1 MHNLPISLDYSEGVD
16 RKVLKA
22 LTQRFCGINRQRL
35 ARARSAL
42 TRRQQT
48 VLDVLPLAFH
58 LNHPAL
64 PGYFGDCPAGLSCY
78 EPGADTV
85 SAAQGLARS
94 FRLPRN
100 APRKRDLTGIFLMGS
115 PGSLGHSVASD
126 LDVWLCH
133 QSGLGGQEVAALT
146 EKAARLSRWAA
157 EFGIELN
164 IFVFCASDY
173 RDRLKQTGV
182 SGESSGSAQH
192 FLLLDEFYRTAIH
205 LGGQYP
211 LWWLIA
217 PDDEARYTELAD
229 FLLTRR
235 FVREEEYLDFGP
247 LVSIPEEEY
256 LGAGIWQ
263 LYKGIDS
270 PWKSLLKLL
279 LIECYARNRR
289 AGPLSADYKRAVF
302 AGETCLDALD
312 PYVMLYRR
320 LERWLLASSAPSRLD
335 LVRRALY
342 LKAGLPL
349 TRADEAAG
357 RWQGRLLRHLVTEWE
372 WDDGILAE
380 LDGRNQWRP
389 EKVIQLRKR
398 IVAELTHSYRLL
410 SKLARN
416 RELQASIRPE
426 DLNLLGRKLYAAF
439 QRKAG
444 KVEYI
449 NPGIVPSLS
458 EENLAFCQAA
468 GDSASGD
475 AWLLFRNLDNFSD
488 IPWANPIRRAGS
500 LVELVLWCHCN
511 GLLSP
516 VTRLNLRSSG
526 IAMTVDGLK
535 SMVAFLRAALPVRGE
550 VGREALS
557 AARRPLR
564 HLLLV
569 NVGVDP
575 LSRLTEKGLHMLSGR
590 HDSLGFSGGRDNL
603 VASIDQITEN
613 SWHEVS
619 LQRYVTGDALVQC
632 LKNVLATMARFP
644 AEAPEIL
651 VQGGGAGH
659 SRPIARRVTELFADV
674 RSQFFA
680 GGTGPHSMRYV
691 LEMDSRY
698 FILRFD
704 GEEPGFTGLASKPAL
719 MDFLAR
725 PQSGYCPVVFDRHA
739 LVSDPA
745 LRAVCQASQP
755 DLVQVFFQVADTMVR
770 FWVVDELGSVYG
782 WLQPFAG
789 SRRQVLTPL
798 FRFLESLMERRQ
810 LRQLSGSP
818 DSAARIH
825 CAEVRVSGGRAL
837 LERVPAPPT
846 EEVSDP
852 LLEVQAVGVQ
862 EGDGTLGFDLFCGD
876 REFRR
881 EAWGDAQMAEAARYI
896 RSMRKDGAV
905 YPVYLTD
912 LYLPHDLEPGLWQQD
927 LQTCQYIWYRQ
938 QLQASLNQAVSESQV
953 RE

>member
-1 MHNLPISLDYSEGVD
+1 MHNSPISLDYSEGVD
-16 RKVLKA
+16 RKVLKT
-22 LTQRFCGINRQRL
+22 LTQRFREINAKRL
-35 ARARSAL
+35 ERARSAL
-42 TRRQQT
+42 TRRQHT
-48 VLDVLPLAFH
+48 VLDLLPLAFH

-64 PGYFGDCPAGLSCY
+64 PGYFGGCPAGLSRY
-78 EPGADTV
+78 EPGVDTV
-85 SAAQGLARS
+85 NAAQGLARS
-94 FRLPRN
+94 FRLPRTV
-100 APRKRDLTGIFLMGS
+100 PRNRDLTGIFLMGS

-126 LDVWLCH
+126 LDVWVCH
-133 QSGLGGQEVAALT
+133 RSGLSVPEVAALV
-146 EKAARLSRWAA
+146 EKALRLSRWAS

-173 RDRLKQTGV
+173 RDRCQQTGI

-211 LWWLIA
+211 LWWLIP
-217 PDDEARYTELAD
+217 PDDEARYSELAD
-229 FLLTRR
+229 TLLTRR
-235 FVREEEYLDFGP
+235 FVREDEYLDFGP

-279 LIECYARNRR
+279 LIECYARHGQAR
-289 AGPLSADYKRAVF
+289 PLSADYKRAVF
-302 AGETCLDALD
+302 GGETCPDALD

-320 LERWLLASSAPSRLD
+320 LERWLSASAPPSRLD

-342 LKAGLPL
+342 LKPGLPL
-349 TRADEAAG
+349 SRVDQAAG
-357 RWQGRLLRHLVTEWE
+357 RWQGRLLRQLVTEWGWTE
-372 WDDGILAE
+372 SFLAE
-380 LDGRNQWRP
+380 LDGRHQWRP
-389 EKVIQLRKR
+389 EQVVELRKW

-410 SKLARN
+410 SRLARN
-416 RELQASIRPE
+416 RDLQASIRPE
-426 DLNLLGRKLYAAF
+426 DLNILGRKLYAAF

-444 KVEYI
+444 KVEHI
-449 NPGIVPSLS
+449 NPGIVPSLT
-458 EENLAFCQAA
+458 EENLAFCHAST
-468 GDSASGD
+468 DSGSGD
-475 AWLLFRNLDNFSD
+475 AWLLCRNLDNFSE
-488 IPWANPIRRAGS
+488 IPWSSPIRRAGS

-511 GLLSP
+511 GLMGQ
-516 VTRLNLRSSG
+516 VTRLNLRASG
-526 IAMTVDGLK
+526 IPLTVDGLRAI
-535 SMVAFLRAALPVRGE
+535 VAFLGATLPARGQVERDALAAAP
-550 VGREALS
+550 
-557 AARRPLR
+557 RPLR

-603 VASIDQITEN
+603 VASIEQITEN

-644 AEAPEIL
+644 AEEPEIL
-651 VQGGGAGH
+651 VYGGGASH
-659 SRPIARRVTELFADV
+659 ALPIARRVKELFTDV
-674 RSQFFA
+674 RGQFFA
-680 GGTGPHSMRYV
+680 GGAGPHPMRYV

-698 FILRFD
+698 FVLRFE
-704 GEEPGFTGLASKPAL
+704 GEEPGFTALASKSAL
-719 MDFLAR
+719 MDYLAR

-739 LVSDPA
+739 MVSDPA
-745 LRAVCQASQP
+745 MRAVCQSSQP
-755 DLVQVFFQVADTMVR
+755 DVVQVLFQVAGAVVR
-770 FWVVDELGSVYG
+770 FWVVDERGSVYG

-798 FRFLESLMERRQ
+798 FRFFDRLMERRQ

-818 DSAARIH
+818 DSVAQIR
-825 CAEVRVSGGRAL
+825 CSEVRVSGGRAVV
-837 LERVPAPPT
+837 ERLPPPP
-846 EEVSDP
+846 EDLSD
-852 LLEVQAVGVQ
+852 LALEVQAVGVQ
-862 EGDGTLGFDLFCGD
+862 QGDGTLAFDLYCAD
-876 REFRR
+876 REFRK
-881 EAWGDAQMAEAARYI
+881 EIWGDAQMAEAARYI
-896 RSMRKDGAV
+896 RTMRQGGES

-912 LYLPHDLEPGLWQQD
+912 LSLPHNLDPGLWQQD

-938 QLQASLNQAVSESQV
+938 QIQSSLNQAVNEPPV
-953 RE
+953 GE